1 MYLTIKIINVKII
14 EKWVFLVFFKKIK
27 SVFLCT
33 PKGLKYIR
41 VCRKYRFTN
50 ADIEEFI
57 NRQKQQKEQFEFVDT
72 RTDYQKRMNKKL
84 RVV

>member
-33 PKGLKYIR
+33 PKRPMGVR
-41 VCRKYRFTN
+41 VPLGTPF
-50 ADIEEFI
+50 FI
-57 NRQKQQKEQFEFVDT
+57 KKRTISRQWLDENV
-72 RTDYQKRMNKKL
+72 
-84 RVV
+84 